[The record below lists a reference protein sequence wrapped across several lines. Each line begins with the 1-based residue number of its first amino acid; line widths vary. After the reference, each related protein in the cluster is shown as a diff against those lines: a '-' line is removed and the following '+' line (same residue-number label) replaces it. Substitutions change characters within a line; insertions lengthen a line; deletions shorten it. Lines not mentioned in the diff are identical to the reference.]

1 MKYFELY
8 KSIYNELNYKYKN
21 YKELEEIIQKDIKK
35 GYLTINKGVDNYEY
49 IWYMDENN
57 NLAINLETKELITD
71 EKKLQ
76 KIFNY

>member
-8 KSIYNELNYKYKN
+8 KSIYNKINYNYKSN
-21 YKELEEIIQKDIKK
+21 KELEEIIQKDIEK
-35 GYLTINKGVDNYEY
+35 GYLTINKGKNNSEY

-57 NLAINLETKELITD
+57 NLAINLKTEELITD
-71 EKKLQ
+71 EKELQ

>member
-8 KSIYNELNYKYKN
+8 KSIYNKINYNYKSD
-21 YKELEEIIQKDIKK
+21 KELEEIIQKDIEK
-35 GYLTINKGVDNYEY
+35 GYLTINKGKNNSEY

-71 EKKLQ
+71 EKELQ
-76 KIFNY
+76 EIFNY